1 MIRNL
6 ILLTT
11 ACIPFFAHGQA
22 TQHDCTAHTITEHY
36 LAQQGLSTDLQ
47 AALPHVNGSFRGG
60 SYTVPVVVHV
70 VYNTTAENVSDAAI
84 MAMVNQM
91 NQDYSETNSDVG
103 TVRPAFSGVVAN
115 VGFNFCLAQIDPS
128 GNATTGITR
137 TQTSQT
143 WFDPDTE
150 TNIMKEAQ
158 YGKTP
163 WNTNQY
169 LNIWVCDI
177 TSGATGGFITV
188 GYAYLPVGGVVG
200 SGIDGLVIDY
210 NYGLNAGDRTATH
223 EIGHY
228 FGLQHT
234 FDDGGTCNN
243 ADGFTDT
250 PNTNSPTY
258 SCSNTTLM
266 KCGVL
271 TQYENFM
278 DYSNCSA
285 MFTDQQ
291 ANYMAGILTGVR
303 SGLLSNSACGNTS
316 GYCTPTAASGTG
328 DGDFINSVQ
337 LGTINNLNTGGITA
351 PTYTNYSASHSTN
364 LTQGIQYTLTV
375 QGGTYQPDHYTAWID
390 HDQDETFEAS
400 EKMTEVT
407 SSAADQTMTF
417 TFTVPASATLGE
429 TRMRVRGVYHNTG
442 EPTPNT
448 DPCFAYAFGETEDYG
463 ITIQSAT
470 TTGYCIPTSTTGT
483 TVGDFINSVQLG
495 SINNLNSGASAAP
508 FYFDLSAIHSTTL
521 VVGTQ
526 YTLTVQG
533 GTYQPDHYTTWID
546 LDQDETFEASEKM
559 SEVVSSSADQV
570 MTFVFTV
577 PANATIGNT
586 RMRVRGVY
594 HAQGEPTP
602 DTDPCY
608 AYVYGETEDYGI
620 LIDVNTG
627 VNAFDQSSIQVYPN
641 PAGSTVHLVL
651 PSDQFAFVEL
661 VDMQGRTVATYTS
674 NTSLKT
680 LDLQGVSNGTYV
692 LRILQGD
699 QLQTKPLLVNS
710 RVH

>member
-6 ILLTT
+6 ILLAT
-11 ACIPFFAHGQA
+11 ACISLLAHGQA
-22 TQHDCTAHTITEHY
+22 AQRDCAAHAITEQY
-36 LAQQGLSTDLQ
+36 LAQQGLSTDLL
-47 AALPHVNGSFRGG
+47 AALPHVNGRFRGG

-70 VYNTTAENVSDAAI
+70 VYNTAAENVSDAAI

-143 WFDPDTE
+143 WFDPDSE
-150 TNIMKEAQ
+150 TNLMKEAQ

-177 TSGATGGFITV
+177 TSGAAGGFITV

-234 FDDGGTCNN
+234 FDDDGSCNN
-243 ADGFTDT
+243 TDGFTDT

-278 DYSNCSA
+278 DYSNCSV

-291 ANYMAGILTGVR
+291 ANYMAGVLTGVR
-303 SGLLSNSACGNTS
+303 SGLLNNSACGSTS
-316 GYCTPTAASGTG
+316 GYCIPTAATGTS

-337 LGTINNLNTGGITA
+337 LVTINNLNSGGTTA
-351 PTYTNYSASHSTN
+351 PAYTNFSASHSTD
-364 LTQGIQYTLTV
+364 LTQGTQYTLTV

-390 HDQDETFEAS
+390 YDQDETFETS

-407 SSAADQTMTF
+407 SSAANQTMTF
-417 TFTVPASATLGE
+417 TFTVPASATLGG
-429 TRMRVRGVYHNTG
+429 TRMRVRGVFHNTG

-448 DPCFAYAFGETEDYG
+448 DPCFAYAYGETEDYG

-470 TTGYCIPTSTTGT
+470 ATGYCIPTSTSGT
-483 TVGDFINSVQLG
+483 TDGDFINSVQLG
-495 SINNLNSGASAAP
+495 SINNVNSGASAAP
-508 FYFDLSAIHSTTL
+508 FYYDLSATHNTTL
-521 VVGTQ
+521 VLGSQ

-533 GTYQPDHYTTWID
+533 GTYQPDHFTAWID
-546 LDQDETFEASEKM
+546 FDQDETYEVSEKM
-559 SEVVSSSADQV
+559 SEIVSSAADQI

-577 PANATIGNT
+577 PANATIGAT
-586 RMRVRGVY
+586 RMRVRGVF
-594 HAQGEPTP
+594 HDTGEPTP
-602 DTDPCY
+602 NTDPCY
-608 AYVYGETEDYGI
+608 AYTYGETEDYGI
-620 LIDVNTG
+620 VIDVNTG
-627 VNAFDQSSIQVYPN
+627 VNGFDPRSLQVFPN
-641 PAGSTVHLVL
+641 PAGSTVQLIL

-661 VDMQGRTVATYTS
+661 VDMQGRTVATFTS
-674 NTSLKT
+674 DTSVRT
-680 LDLQGVSNGTYV
+680 LDLLGISDGTYV
-692 LRILQGD
+692 LRILQGE
-699 QLQTKPLLVNS
+699 TVMTRSLVLNS
-710 RVH
+710 GAH